1 MNNKKNAVSS
11 LLLQGI
17 IIVQGVVLPR
27 LILGTFGSSVN
38 GLISSITQFLSFIS
52 LLEGGL
58 GAVVLAELYLP
69 IEVQDSQKIKYILI
83 ECQKF
88 FDMLAIV
95 FVIYTIIL
103 SVVYPLFITK
113 AFSFEYVFTLVYI
126 LSLTTLAQYLFSI
139 TYKLYL
145 QADQKLYIV
154 NYISIIT
161 IGLNLL
167 LSIIVIFVFPNVHV
181 LKGISGLIYLI
192 QPIFFKHFIEEKYR
206 LPKGIGILKEKIP
219 SGVLKNKWSGF
230 SQNLAH
236 FINMNTD
243 VALITIFCALNDVSV
258 YTVYLLAINAL
269 RSIISSVE
277 NSYQSA
283 LGKYIAEGN
292 HSKLGNKFEKIDSI
306 FCFISTVCFM
316 TCLLLINAFVGIYT
330 TGIKDANYYQPIFA
344 WIIVVANLVYV
355 LREPYRLLILAAGH
369 FKETNFGSI
378 AEAVLNLV
386 ISICLIKKYGLIGV
400 AIGTLVAITYRMLYF
415 VWYLKR
421 NIINREYK
429 KYFVEGFCVTCL
441 LIVNSYVYFY
451 MPIKINNLLM
461 FVVYGIGSVCI
472 NAVAYTLIYC
482 ACMILLRIC
491 KKVVI
496 KGKSN

>member
-1 MNNKKNAVSS
+1 MNNKKNAITS
-11 LLLQGI
+11 LIFQAVTIIQGI
-17 IIVQGVVLPR
+17 VLPR
-27 LILGTFGSSVN
+27 LILVAFGSDVN

-58 GAVVLAELYLP
+58 GAVVLAELYFP
-69 IEVQDSQKIKYILI
+69 IEIGDKTKIKQILFAS
-83 ECQKF
+83 QKF
-88 FDMLAIV
+88 FNKLAII
-95 FVIYTIIL
+95 FIIYTCIL
-103 SVVYPLFITK
+103 SAVYPIFISK
-113 AFSFEYVFTLVYI
+113 GFSFKYVASMVFI
-126 LSLTTLAQYLFSI
+126 LSLSILAQYLFSI
-139 TYKLYL
+139 TYRLYL
-145 QADQKLYIV
+145 QANQKLYIV
-154 NYISIIT
+154 NLISAASIAMNTVLAAII
-161 IGLNLL
+161 IYLYPN
-167 LSIIVIFVFPNVHV
+167 IHIVK
-181 LKGISGLIYLI
+181 LISGIIYLV
-192 QPIFFKHFIEEKYR
+192 QPVFLRRYVEKEFI
-206 LPKGIGILKEKIP
+206 LPERKIINTWKEPKNIL
-219 SGVLKNKWSGF
+219 GNKWSGF

-258 YTVYLLAINAL
+258 YTIYLLAINAL
-269 RSIISSVE
+269 RSIISSME

-292 HSKLGNKFEKIDSI
+292 HPKLENNFEKIESI